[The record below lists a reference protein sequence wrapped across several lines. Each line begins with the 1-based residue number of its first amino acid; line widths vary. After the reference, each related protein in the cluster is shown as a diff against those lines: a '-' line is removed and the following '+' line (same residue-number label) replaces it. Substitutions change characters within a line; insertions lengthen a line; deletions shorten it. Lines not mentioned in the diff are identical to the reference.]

1 MNFLYTALTTPEED
15 RRSLIAELWDIFY
28 DEYLH
33 PTVYYENLN
42 IDGDTML
49 FINIIVFGLCIGI
62 IFAAFAAVFNKRVLG
77 NIVRKLLSEG
87 AVSAENAKTLE
98 ELGLE
103 NSVLV
108 RYAVRKSVTLR
119 RVVKCRE
126 EEEYIAA
133 EAQKRREYKQEHEK
147 DKRAS
152 RFRETEYKINPY
164 ADTFYIPEEMKYMAD
179 VKFEKKGSTWLGA
192 FVCIPVMIVVFILI
206 IVALP
211 HIISLVNDIAGA
223 ANTPSD
229 KYL

>member
-1 MNFLYTALTTPEED
+1 MNFLYTALATPEED
-15 RRSLIAELWDIFY
+15 SRSLIAELWDIFY
-28 DEYLH
+28 SEYLH

-42 IDGDTML
+42 IDGDTMF

-62 IFAAFAAVFNKRVLG
+62 VFAAFAAVFNKRVLG

-87 AVSAENAKTLE
+87 AVSSESAKTLE
-98 ELGLE
+98 ELGVE
-103 NSVLV
+103 NSVLA

-126 EEEYIAA
+126 EEEHIAA
-133 EAQKRREYKQEHEK
+133 EAQKRREYGQEQESG
-147 DKRAS
+147 KRS
-152 RFRETEYKINPY
+152 RKFVEAEYKINPY

-192 FVCIPVMIVVFILI
+192 FVCIPVMIVVFVLI

-211 HIISLVNDIAGA
+211 HIISLINDIAA
-223 ANTPSD
+223 ASSTPSD